1 MLESVAVVDKQPVV
15 PHFLFVED
23 GVPDAE
29 VLVRHV
35 VGLVTDN
42 DLYAGRAR
50 AQRADRQPAVVR
62 MCPENLV
69 RVVVRTADEKCEVPV
84 ADGRRLQL
92 RLRRL
97 AWRCLVLRGVLG
109 HHFTSRSIEPSG
121 IGSHVGRFR
130 AS

>member
-1 MLESVAVVDKQPVV
+1 MPTLADQVQVQLAKRWQVAVGIILEMLESVAVVDKQPVV
-15 PHFLFVED
+15 LHFLFVED

-84 ADGRRLQL
+84 ADGRRL
-92 RLRRL
+92 
-97 AWRCLVLRGVLG
+97 
-109 HHFTSRSIEPSG
+109 
-121 IGSHVGRFR
+121 
-130 AS
+130 